1 MRNAAPYFE
10 ERQHAAYFGLDMRD
24 QRAEFR
30 HFVQAVPGL
39 PGATWHPAHRFHQS
53 IAVFSQRA
61 PAPMCHSDQG
71 RAIITAH
78 DNIVCHVR
86 LTMLARARHRLGSW
100 IGLLA
105 ILMATLAPT
114 ISHLLAA
121 NRLPDVLC
129 SVRAANDDGGSGH
142 ESPQHS
148 ITGLSDDCGYCNLL
162 AHIPVVPAI
171 EAPFVAI
178 AWAIEHRKATRIK
191 SVRRLEPLTASQPR
205 APPVLS

>member
-1 MRNAAPYFE
+1 
-10 ERQHAAYFGLDMRD
+10 
-24 QRAEFR
+24 
-30 HFVQAVPGL
+30 
-39 PGATWHPAHRFHQS
+39 
-53 IAVFSQRA
+53 
-61 PAPMCHSDQG
+61 
-71 RAIITAH
+71 
-78 DNIVCHVR
+78 
-86 LTMLARARHRLGSW
+86 MLARAHHRLGSW

-129 SVRAANDDGGSGH
+129 SVRAANDDGGH

-148 ITGLSDDCGYCNLL
+148 ITGLGDDCGYCSLF
-162 AHIPVVPAI
+162 AHMPVVPAI

-178 AWAIEHRKATRIK
+178 AWAIEHRKLTRIK